1 MTERGKA
8 VATGR
13 TVFIGLAALTIAEY
27 VVAVSL
33 TALPVL
39 FILAVAKVWLIVV
52 YFMHIGQLREG
63 SH

>member
-8 VATGR
+8 IATGR
-13 TVFIGLAALTIAEY
+13 SVFIGLAVLTIAEY
-27 VVAVSL
+27 VVAVSI
-33 TALPVL
+33 TAVPLLFVL
-39 FILAVAKVWLIVV
+39 ALGKGWLIVV

>member
-1 MTERGKA
+1 M
-8 VATGR
+8 ATGR
-13 TVFIGLAALTIAEY
+13 TVFIGLAVLTITEY

-33 TALPVL
+33 TAVPLLFVL
-39 FILAVAKVWLIVV
+39 ALAKAWLIVV